1 MKFKPGDKVW
11 VDHPGCEWIPR
22 GTHAAI
28 IVCEANWGGLRIRD
42 TDGTP
47 YWTVDIEGVALRSDG
62 SPWAAPERIMY
73 PRDDPP
79 PQQEPKREELGSWDD
94 CEWRPATVR
103 FEMALREYTRRL
115 EWEELT
121 T

>member
-11 VDHPGCEWIPR
+11 LCVKDDTIGIGLYPGR
-22 GTHAAI
+22 HAAVI
-28 IVCEANWGGLRIRD
+28 ISQQCDSIWCPWNVEGHWVVDVEGRD
-42 TDGTP
+42 FGAP
-47 YWTVDIEGVALRSDG
+47 FHAHEKALT
-62 SPWAAPERIMY
+62 

-79 PQQEPKREELGSWDD
+79 SQQEPKREELGSWDD